1 LYANAARVIPI
12 ARDRSGLHAC
22 ERSYRLATY
31 RLLEIALGYVVI
43 GKLRSVDDYEVLL
56 TVGLVMGGHA
66 AVA

>member
-1 LYANAARVIPI
+1 
-12 ARDRSGLHAC
+12 LHAC